1 MIAWDNNIKTKTGR
15 FVPLELDKTTPHK
28 HYESATVNN
37 NKNDNNNNDTSLPS
51 KNNNKTRRRRGQSC
65 YDKSNRCSLE

>member
-1 MIAWDNNIKTKTGR
+1 MMAWDSNIKMKTGR

-37 NKNDNNNNDTSLPS
+37 NKNDNNNNDTSPPS
-51 KNNNKTRRRRGQSC
+51 KKQQQDPTSTW
-65 YDKSNRCSLE
+65 SILL